1 MAVLHRFSPPP
12 RPDAPPALDPAQQ
25 AVVGHVSGPL
35 LVLAGPGTGKTTTLV
50 EAVVDRI
57 EVRGISPDEVLV
69 LTFSRKAA
77 EQLRDRI
84 TARLGRTT
92 SASVAST
99 FHSFAYGLIRQH
111 QSAELYAHPLRLLSA
126 AEQDVIIAELLA
138 ETPEAIDWPERFS
151 TARATRGFAKEVHDL
166 LARAR
171 ERGLEPEE
179 LVQLGDAAGID
190 EFRAGGSFLEQY
202 LTVLDNLGALDYGD
216 LMRRAV
222 LVAELHRAQLRSRYR
237 CVFVDEYQ
245 DTDPAQVALLQALA
259 GDGGDLVVVGDPH
272 QSIYG
277 FRGSDVRGIL
287 EFPEQFRHRDGAE
300 ASVVAL
306 GTTRRFGGRLL
317 RASQAIASRLPLSG
331 NLPDAPRTL
340 FLNPVVDTSAAPG
353 QVQALTFESERA
365 EADHI
370 ADLLRRAH
378 LEDGVPWS
386 RMAVLVRSG
395 RNTLPGLRRAL
406 AGHGVPVEVAGD
418 ETSLAREPAVRPLL
432 EALAAVVDLGKADQ
446 GETDPG
452 ETDPGKADPG
462 DDDPVTSDEVGPAR
476 LLDGARVQSLLTS
489 PLSGMDAADLRVLA
503 RDLRARD
510 RQEAVEEG
518 RAPHPSAELLRRAL
532 VVPGFL
538 DRLES
543 PSTRRAA
550 AYADLLH
557 EVRAEWEAGE
567 TAETLLWRLW
577 AGTAW
582 PQRLRSTAESGGPG
596 ARLAHR
602 DLDAL
607 CALFDTAAKTEGQR
621 AHTSVETF
629 LATLSAQEIPA
640 DTLADR
646 GIRGDSV
653 RLMTAHR
660 SKGLEWDLVVV
671 AHVQEEEWPDL
682 RRRSSLLQPDRIGR
696 DGLRP
701 PITTSALLAEER
713 RLFYVAC
720 TRARSRLVVTAVASP
735 EDDGEQP
742 SRFVSELGVHVV
754 HRGGR
759 PRRPLSLTGLVAEL
773 RRTVAD
779 PDKSPGL
786 RAAAARRLRTLAEE
800 RVGTQPLVP
809 AADPARWWGTRAFTA
824 SETPV
829 RPSDEPLLLSA
840 SAVSSLLTCPA
851 QWFLDRE
858 AGGAPPATGAQG
870 FGLVV
875 HAIAER
881 IGRGEVDA
889 STDALGDLMGLVD
902 QVWGQMQFR
911 TPWTA
916 SRERAAVEDALTRFL
931 AWHTADGARTLV
943 ATEQELRVQVE
954 LPDGERAVLWGFLD
968 RLELDEAGRVV
979 VVDLKT
985 GKAKPTAAEVVEHP
999 QLALYQYAVAQGA
1012 LDDVLPEG
1020 AARPAE
1026 PGGAELVHLRL
1037 ETRGKVAVQR
1047 QPPPE
1052 VGEDGTYPVEDQIM
1066 AAARALRTEEF
1077 VAVKGKHCDF
1087 CAFTSMCPAQQSGT
1101 VLS

>member
-1 MAVLHRFSPPP
+1 M
-12 RPDAPPALDPAQQ
+12 LDGAQQ
-25 AVVGHVSGPL
+25 AVVDHAAGPL

-57 EVRGISPDEVLV
+57 HNRGISPDQVLV

-92 SASVAST
+92 STSVAST

-111 QSAELYAHPLRLLSA
+111 QSADLYAHPLRLLSA
-126 AEQDVIIAELLA
+126 AEQDVVIAELLA
-138 ETPEAIDWPERFS
+138 ETPEAINWPDRFS
-151 TARATRGFAKEVHDL
+151 TARGTRGFAKEVHDL

-171 ERGLEPEE
+171 ERGLEAEDLLE
-179 LVQLGDAAGID
+179 LGESADVDEFKAAGV
-190 EFRAGGSFLEQY
+190 FLEQY
-202 LTVLDNLGALDYGD
+202 LTVLDNVGALDYGD

-222 LVAELHRAQLRSRYR
+222 LVAERHRAELRSRYR

-287 EFPEQFRHRDGAE
+287 GFPDQFRHRDGAP

-306 GTTRRFGGRLL
+306 STTRRFGSRLL
-317 RASQAIASRLPLSG
+317 RASQSVAARLPLTGS
-331 NLPDAPRTL
+331 LPEEQRQA
-340 FLNPVVDTSAAPG
+340 FLHPAVDSAAAPG
-353 QVQALTFESERA
+353 QVHAFTFESERA
-365 EADHI
+365 EADHV

-378 LEDGVPWS
+378 LEDGIPWS
-386 RMAVLVRSG
+386 RMAVLARSG
-395 RNTLPGLRRAL
+395 RSTLPGLRRAL
-406 AGHGVPVEVAGD
+406 AAHGVPVEVAGD

-432 EALAAVVDLGKADQ
+432 DALAAVLELDDGVVGPDVDQ
-446 GETDPG
+446 GG
-452 ETDPGKADPG
+452 A
-462 DDDPVTSDEVGPAR
+462 
-476 LLDGARVQSLLTS
+476 LDGARVQSLLNS
-489 PLSGMDAADLRVLA
+489 PLAGLDAADLRVLA

-510 RQEAVEEG
+510 RKIAVEEG

-538 DRLES
+538 HGLES
-543 PSTRRAA
+543 TPALRAA
-550 AYADLLH
+550 AHADLLH
-557 EVRAEWEAGE
+557 DVRAQWKAGE
-567 TAETLLWRLW
+567 TAEALLWRLW

-582 PQRLRSTAESGGPG
+582 PQRLRATAESGGPG

-646 GIRGDSV
+646 GIRGEAV

-671 AHVQEEEWPDL
+671 AHVQEEQWPDL

-696 DGLRP
+696 DGLQP
-701 PITTSALLAEER
+701 PITTNALLAEER

-720 TRARSRLVVTAVASP
+720 TRARRRLVVTAVASP

-742 SRFVSELGVHVV
+742 SRFVGELGAEVV
-754 HRGGR
+754 HRAGR
-759 PRRPLSLTGLVAEL
+759 PRRPLSLVGMVAEL

-779 PDKSPGL
+779 PATSPGL
-786 RAAAARRLRTLAEE
+786 RAAAARRLRRLAGE
-800 RVGTQPLVP
+800 RLGTQPLVP
-809 AADPARWWGTRAFTA
+809 AADPARWWGTRAFTTND
-824 SETPV
+824 TPV

-881 IGRGEVDA
+881 IGSGEVDA
-889 STDALGDLMGLVD
+889 SPDALGDLMGLVD
-902 QVWGQMQFR
+902 QVWGQLQFR
-911 TPWTA
+911 TPWTS
-916 SRERAAVEDALTRFL
+916 SRERAAVEEALTRFL
-931 AWHTADGARTLV
+931 AWHTAAGARTLV

-985 GKAKPTAAEVVEHP
+985 GKVKPSGAEVAEHP

-1012 LDDVLPEG
+1012 LDDVLPDE
-1020 AARPAE
+1020 AVRPAE

-1037 ETRGKVAVQR
+1037 ETRGEVAVQR

-1052 VGEDGTYPVEDQIM
+1052 VGEDGTYPVEAQIM
-1066 AAARALRTEEF
+1066 TAARALRSEQF

-1087 CAFTSMCPAQQSGT
+1087 CAFASMCPTQQSET